1 MFSYVCMYAC
11 MYVFVQRVCIALNK
25 TRMLENQIAFGGLA
39 QDAAVSHRVLWWTW
53 IPVSLPAKN

>member
-39 QDAAVSHRVLWWTW
+39 QDAAVSHRVLWWTGLYE
-53 IPVSLPAKN
+53 I